1 MAFQSTP
8 NPLPPTI
15 IHPSKSKTHRI
26 SPSAAHEFL
35 TAYLN
40 RATTD
45 PSLQPNSILTAHGP
59 TSASTGSAPNLIIH
73 NLKRVQAG
81 LAGEVLGRDLTFAK
95 PEDGGPVLLM
105 SEMMEGDGEDWS
117 GKGKVVNDGWQDL
130 ESWEREQE
138 VVDAGEGDGDGDGDG
153 GGDVEEGDQV
163 PVGMRMDVD
172 AGDGVVGGGEVGID
186 KEERKRRKKERRKA
200 EKKVKSKTAAAT

>member
-117 GKGKVVNDGWQDL
+117 GKGKV
-130 ESWEREQE
+130 E

-200 EKKVKSKTAAAT
+200 EKKVKSKTAAVT